1 MPCGDIL
8 KELWTPPGP
17 VVPDTTMSCFHREK
31 VAVVFLHNSTGWLSW
46 MFSEVLIME
55 LVNRVYL
62 DCSFCVQSLYAFFI
76 QKNDTKSQMFSDIWL
91 YLAIFGISGEMY
103 DHHMITSL
111 ILVNLQGNIEDLKI
125 SYDLK
130 PS

>member
-1 MPCGDIL
+1 
-8 KELWTPPGP
+8 
-17 VVPDTTMSCFHREK
+17 
-31 VAVVFLHNSTGWLSW
+31 

>member
-1 MPCGDIL
+1 MVTKATNQRVPCGDIL

-31 VAVVFLHNSTGWLSW
+31 VADVFLHNSTGWLSW

-62 DCSFCVQSLYAFFI
+62 DCSFCV
-76 QKNDTKSQMFSDIWL
+76 
-91 YLAIFGISGEMY
+91 
-103 DHHMITSL
+103 H
-111 ILVNLQGNIEDLKI
+111 
-125 SYDLK
+125 
-130 PS
+130 